1 MAIEN
6 QNVKKAKVNID
17 LISNI
22 LSVNSP
28 LDNSISEEF
37 SANSCN
43 QNA

>member
-17 LISNI
+17 LVSNM
-22 LSVNSP
+22 LSVNIP
-28 LDNSISEEF
+28 FDNSISEEF

-43 QNA
+43 